1 MQLSTKS
8 PQTWTIFSSIAL
20 FHISSIRGGVDSLSY
35 IAGAVR
41 GILDIYTCPLEMQLA
56 TMTYPE
62 LRYDYR
68 SVWMSGFVPQCFQT
82 TEGLG
87 IVNETTASAVAA
99 ALAES

>member
-1 MQLSTKS
+1 
-8 PQTWTIFSSIAL
+8 
-20 FHISSIRGGVDSLSY
+20 
-35 IAGAVR
+35 
-41 GILDIYTCPLEMQLA
+41 MQLA
-56 TMTYPE
+56 TMTCPE

-87 IVNETTASAVAA
+87 IVNETPASAVAA